1 MKIIGLKEKMKII
14 GLMKGE
20 VGGQIK
26 NRIVGLQSKT

>member
-1 MKIIGLKEKMKII
+1 MKII

-26 NRIVGLQSKT
+26 NRIVGLQSKTQLLKRQ